1 MCQRCALVTGYV
13 SAPRNNALQQS
24 RARQVPDE
32 VTQHLLKLSGAECT
46 DVRLCAPLCLP
57 HLARA
62 TALLQRDRCIVAN
75 WVRRVRLVSLAA
87 QKFVAEAAHDA
98 RQAHARRQKQ
108 PAARLKEAG
117 YTARDK
123 RPVLTSE
130 DLAEALQAQGVNVQR
145 PAYFANH
152 AGGS

>member
-1 MCQRCALVTGYV
+1 MCQRCALVSGCA
-13 SAPRNNALQQS
+13 SAPRNMPYNAV
-24 RARQVPDE
+24 AWQVPDE
-32 VTQHLLKLSGAECT
+32 VTQHLLKLSGTDCT
-46 DVRLCAPLCLP
+46 DVRLCAPLCVP
-57 HLARA
+57 HKAQA
-62 TALLQRDRCIVAN
+62 TAVLQRELMQVSRL
-75 WVRRVRLVSLAA
+75 VRRVRLVSLAA

-108 PAARLKEAG
+108 PAARLKETG

-130 DLAEALQAQGVNVQR
+130 DLAEALQAQGVNIQR